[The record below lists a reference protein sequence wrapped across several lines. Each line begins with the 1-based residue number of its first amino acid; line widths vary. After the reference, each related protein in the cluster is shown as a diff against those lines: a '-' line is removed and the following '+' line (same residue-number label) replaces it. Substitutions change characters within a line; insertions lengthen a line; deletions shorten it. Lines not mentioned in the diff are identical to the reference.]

1 MLNAWQIFIQKQSF
15 DEFFLRLPLTGDG
28 ADCRVPHPFAAIGR
42 GSEWALPTRWLVE
55 TAADSLSWILS
66 QAQLLQLS
74 VDQYHSVRCWSIVK
88 MGTQPG
94 RIFTGMSRMGE
105 FWPIAARR
113 RSIPPQYGTD
123 EGWRERGLRWQ
134 GSAFYRSDIC
144 VKAQA
149 EYLKYFDIAVIIISG
164 GGPNNTSQW
173 HSSRNLAPVLWFQM
187 KSIVNHDD
195 RLCLH
200 YSDCDWMWCCD
211 EWLVVAVSQFVT
223 LWQSAWQRQCVMCDK
238 TGISLSCIISHGQVF
253 PHSAHA
259 APLLPLI
266 LKLVSQGGQDELWVF
281 WAARPA

>member
-1 MLNAWQIFIQKQSF
+1 MMSF
-15 DEFFLRLPLTGDG
+15 YFLLPLTGDG
-28 ADCRVPHPFAAIGR
+28 ANCRVPHPFAAIGR

-55 TAADSLSWILS
+55 MAADSLSWILS
-66 QAQLLQLS
+66 QAQLQAQCGPISFSQQMLLHCEDGNTARTHLHWDEQDGGILTNSSAASLNSPS
-74 VDQYHSVRCWSIVK
+74 VWH
-88 MGTQPG
+88 
-94 RIFTGMSRMGE
+94 
-105 FWPIAARR
+105 
-113 RSIPPQYGTD
+113 TD
-123 EGWRERGLRWQ
+123 EGGRRLGRQ
-134 GSAFYRSDIC
+134 GSALCRSHIC
-144 VKAQA
+144 VNAQA
-149 EYLKYFDIAVIIISG
+149 EYLKYFDITVIIISG
-164 GGPNNTSQW
+164 GGPNNTPQW

-187 KSIVNHDD
+187 KLIVNHDD
-195 RLCLH
+195 RFCLH

-211 EWLVVAVSQFVT
+211 EWLVVPVSQFVT